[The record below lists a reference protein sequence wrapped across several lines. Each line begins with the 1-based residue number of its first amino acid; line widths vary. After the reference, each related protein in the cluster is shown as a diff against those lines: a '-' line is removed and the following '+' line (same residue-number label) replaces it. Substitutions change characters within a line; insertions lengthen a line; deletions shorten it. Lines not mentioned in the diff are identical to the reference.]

1 MEKTVSGVKF
11 EGKWE
16 DIVNRGEEVTEVLKE
31 ETDSESV
38 DEWDDWRPRE
48 GEELQ
53 DDHRE
58 KTVEKASLE
67 ENQVEKEGQTAT
79 DKAGEAV
86 GDAGKAVKG
95 ATKGDVPEASHKT
108 RRAVTRTFLSIETG
122 IRKTVRRVEHVIYKH
137 VISRT
142 NPHYFDS
149 ELVSA
154 SLKEKGKVPGKNNGD
169 EPEYV
174 MSITVNDD
182 EVSEKLQEGM
192 EEKEGT
198 EQ

>member
-16 DIVNRGEEVTEVLKE
+16 EIVNRGEEVTEVLEE
-31 ETDSESV
+31 ETESDDV
-38 DEWDDWRPRE
+38 EEWDDWRPRE
-48 GEELQ
+48 DEDLAK
-53 DDHRE
+53 DHRE
-58 KTVEKASLE
+58 KTVAKASME
-67 ENQVEKEGQTAT
+67 PNRVEKEGRTAT

-95 ATKGDVPEASHKT
+95 ASKGDVPEASHKS
-108 RRAVTRTFLSIETG
+108 RRAATRAFLSIETG
-122 IRKTVRRVEHVIYKH
+122 IRKTVRKVEHVIYTH

-154 SLKEKGKVPGKNNGD
+154 SLKQKGKMPGKDNGD

-174 MSITVNDD
+174 MSVTVNDD

-198 EQ
+198 E